1 MDQLAEAHA
10 RGDSDDDES
19 GIQIED
25 DFDHKDNSKQKGL
38 EKSKPEKEV
47 VPSIQYDVGPIKTTC
62 H

>member
-25 DFDHKDNSKQKGL
+25 DYDHKDNSKQKGL

-47 VPSIQYDVGPIKTTC
+47 VPSIQYDVG
-62 H
+62 